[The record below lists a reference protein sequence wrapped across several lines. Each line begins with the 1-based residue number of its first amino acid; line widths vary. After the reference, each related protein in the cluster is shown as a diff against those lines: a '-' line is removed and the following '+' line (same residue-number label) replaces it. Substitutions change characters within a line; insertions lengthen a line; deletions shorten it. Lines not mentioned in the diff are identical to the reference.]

1 MTIDDGARQAQAPTE
16 TTIEAELRPRRP
28 RRTWPL
34 GHIAFGFAVL
44 LVILEGVAVY
54 LASSG
59 EPGVATV
66 LGQVLVVA
74 TALPL
79 ALGLLAV
86 IRNRKRGW
94 GIAAMILSLVANPV
108 LLLTALRFFGSI

>member
-1 MTIDDGARQAQAPTE
+1 M
-16 TTIEAELRPRRP
+16 
-28 RRTWPL
+28 
-34 GHIAFGFAVL
+34 
-44 LVILEGVAVY
+44 
-54 LASSG
+54 
-59 EPGVATV
+59 
-66 LGQVLVVA
+66 A